1 MHDMLAGCQ
10 QSARGATAYWSMHK
24 QGLRWTLM
32 LSGSCWHASFQGC
45 WQETLLSS
53 FESPGQQQS
62 DRCGDCTR
70 VVHVLQARPRWTTG
84 PWCVWWCVRGAGGP

>member
-24 QGLRWTLM
+24 PGLRWTLM
-32 LSGSCWHASFQGC
+32 LLGSCWHASFQGC

-62 DRCGDCTR
+62 DRCGACTR
-70 VVHVLQARPRWTTG
+70 LCMSCRLGQGAQLVTG
-84 PWCVWWCVRGAGGP
+84 PWR